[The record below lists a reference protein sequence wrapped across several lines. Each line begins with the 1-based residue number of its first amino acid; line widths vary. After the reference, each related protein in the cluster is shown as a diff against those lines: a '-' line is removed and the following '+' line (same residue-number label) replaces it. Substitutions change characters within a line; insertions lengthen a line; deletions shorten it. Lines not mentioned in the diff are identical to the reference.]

1 MRYNTRKDTTRH
13 RTESRM
19 NKSELDK
26 RIADNPFAALSDAIY
41 NGLYEDIIFL
51 RITPGMKLNES
62 KIADELGVSRTP
74 VKRALARLAH
84 DKLLLKKGGSISV
97 VSPMAKQESRQLY
110 EARIAI
116 EGYAAFLAA
125 SRISPEQLE
134 ELDGL
139 ARRYAEIGKN
149 LDPATY
155 AECDHR
161 FHAVIIAASGN
172 AYIVGIYGSIESRLL
187 HYRHCLLHEI
197 GLERLQPILH
207 AASRH
212 HLAVFN
218 ALKLGF
224 ADIARSEME
233 RDIGGMN
240 DVFSEW
246 K

>member
-1 MRYNTRKDTTRH
+1 MD
-13 RTESRM
+13 
-19 NKSELDK
+19 KSELDR
-26 RIADNPFAALSDAIY
+26 RIAENPFAALSDVIY
-41 NGLYEDIIFL
+41 HALYEDIIFL

-62 KIADELGVSRTP
+62 RIADELGVSRTP
-74 VKRALARLAH
+74 VKNALARLAH
-84 DKLLLKKGGSISV
+84 DRLLLKKGGSISV

-125 SRISPEQLE
+125 SRVTADQLE
-134 ELDGL
+134 ELGQL
-139 ARRYAEIGKN
+139 AEEYAEIGKH

-161 FHAVIIAASGN
+161 FHAIVIAAGGN
-172 AYIVGIYGSIESRLL
+172 DYIARIYESIESRLL

-197 GLERLQPILH
+197 GPQRLQPILSS
-207 AASRH
+207 ASRH
-212 HLAVFN
+212 HLAVYN
-218 ALKLGF
+218 ALRLGF
-224 ADIARSEME
+224 ADIARAEME